1 VNLLTVKAV
10 KNCPFDEDAVLLR
23 SSELTKLMVY
33 AGFQDVESKFI
44 IAVPPIN
51 SMLMKIDRAFCRIPL
66 GAQYYVVAK
75 RG

>member
-1 VNLLTVKAV
+1 VFEHNPWNLLTVKAV

-44 IAVPPIN
+44 IAVPP
-51 SMLMKIDRAFCRIPL
+51 
-66 GAQYYVVAK
+66 
-75 RG
+75 